1 MEAELKA
8 LMIAAQA
15 GDAAAQTRLL
25 TALAGRLRAF
35 YARRLGSSDV
45 EDLVQEALLAIHVKR
60 ATYDSR
66 FDFTPWVFAI
76 ARYKLI
82 DHFRRTG
89 ARPSTPLE
97 DAGEL
102 LAADNPEEGAVR
114 RDLARLLGRLPPRQQ
129 ALMRDVKLTGYSM
142 EEAAARAGMSVGAA
156 KVGVHRAM
164 QRLMKEVRD
173 EDL

>member
-15 GDAAAQTRLL
+15 GDAAAQARLL
-25 TALAGRLRAF
+25 SLLAGRLRAY
-35 YARRLGSSDV
+35 YARRLGSADV
-45 EDLVQEALLAIHVKR
+45 EDLVQEALLAIHLKR
-60 ATYDSR
+60 ATYDPR
-66 FDFTPWVFAI
+66 FEFTPWAYAI

-89 ARPSTPLE
+89 SRRAIPLE

-114 RDLARLLGRLPPRQQ
+114 RDVSRLLAKLPKRAQ
-129 ALMRDVKLTGYSM
+129 ALMRDVKLEGYSM
-142 EEAAARAGMSVGAA
+142 EEAADRAGMSVGAA

-164 QRLMKEVRD
+164 KRLMKEVRD